1 MIVADEAA
9 LRKALQRIVD
19 FPALLDEHKPS
30 IADLVLHHWE
40 TVCELKRI
48 AAEALDTG
56 KPLAIESGNKET
68 S

>member
-1 MIVADEAA
+1 MIVADEVA

-30 IADLVLHHWE
+30 AEDLVLHHWE

-48 AAEALDTG
+48 AAEALETG

>member
-1 MIVADEAA
+1 MTVADEVA

-30 IADLVLHHWE
+30 AEDLVLHHWE

-48 AAEALDTG
+48 AAEALKQAAG
-56 KPLAIESGNKET
+56 
-68 S
+68 

>member
-1 MIVADEAA
+1 MTIADESS

-30 IADLVLHHWE
+30 AEDLILHHWE

-48 AAEALDTG
+48 AAEAL
-56 KPLAIESGNKET
+56 KQSGD
-68 S
+68 

>member
-19 FPALLDEHKPS
+19 FPALLDEHKPI

-48 AAEALDTG
+48 AAEALKQAG
-56 KPLAIESGNKET
+56 A
-68 S
+68 